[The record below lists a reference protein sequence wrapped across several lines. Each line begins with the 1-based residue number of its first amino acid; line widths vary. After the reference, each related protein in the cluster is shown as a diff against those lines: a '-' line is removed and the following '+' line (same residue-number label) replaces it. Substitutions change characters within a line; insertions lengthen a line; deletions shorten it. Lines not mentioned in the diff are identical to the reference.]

1 MAILRKKAI
10 LRNRGI
16 KLFIAYNVID
26 TKQTIMKEE
35 ELLRLV
41 AGKKQPFKVPEGYF
55 DSLSKRITETLPA
68 CEVSLTAGCASRRRR
83 LRLLACAACI
93 CGVLCIGPAY
103 YVSRDAGVV
112 ADASDSKAQC
122 LNNDD
127 TYIEEVAD
135 YAMLDNQDLYS
146 YLSGE

>member
-26 TKQTIMKEE
+26 TKQAIMKEE
-35 ELLRLV
+35 ELLRQV

-68 CEVSLTAGCASRRRR
+68 CEVPLTAGCASRRR
-83 LRLLACAACI
+83 LLACLP
-93 CGVLCIGPAY
+93 VLR
-103 YVSRDAGVV
+103 V
-112 ADASDSKAQC
+112 
-122 LNNDD
+122 
-127 TYIEEVAD
+127 
-135 YAMLDNQDLYS
+135 YAVCCV
-146 YLSGE
+146 